1 MNCKNIAVILM
12 LAAISTIVSAQN
24 QNAILGQP
32 SQIRFAIPN
41 VANLDKCHIEVNLP
55 NQQKIAID
63 VDGPQF
69 NAEIN
74 FTPDQIGSTT
84 LKWEGKRKNRGLN
97 SVNACPGS
105 GVIQVSVKGN
115 SEYIAQQ
122 WNQYFSKVPEPIAEC
137 VKVGMDISQL
147 KYQALADPNA
157 LLTGPEDQKIKP
169 IYEKCEA
176 FAKQNQPRKAAPC
189 TLASQNN
196 LRTTCDG
203 VYAER
208 QPDGKLR
215 SISRTEAIQ
224 LQFEG
229 KPWTIGVNENLDA
242 RAARLKQEEEDKT
255 KQAANIAAQ
264 KEAEE
269 KERKFKE
276 SPEYKKQQ
284 AELERKRIADEKE
297 AALTAKKAQEEAERQ
312 KVANAR
318 AEQERIQKQEAA
330 LKAQKEQ
337 EDKQR
342 LEYAKEFPY
351 YAVITC
357 GSNYGSG
364 FPAFICF
371 QGKGVDT
378 ELEIRNGSAYKMY
391 SMVEVMQLPLRNQNL
406 VIDLRQ
412 KFDLKM
418 QNASDSFIM
427 NLKVYSRA
435 NQQVVF
441 EKSASRFGVI
451 RITN

>member
-1 MNCKNIAVILM
+1 MKIKLTFVLIALSITCTS
-12 LAAISTIVSAQN
+12 IAQS

-41 VANLDKCHIEVNLP
+41 VKNLDKCHIEVNLP

-69 NAEIN
+69 NAEVN
-74 FTPDQIGSTT
+74 FTPDQIGSTV
-84 LKWEGKRKNRGLN
+84 LKWEGKIKFRGLK
-97 SVNACPGS
+97 SVSACPGS
-105 GVIQVSVKGN
+105 GVIQVAVNGN
-115 SEYIAQQ
+115 SEYISQQ
-122 WNQYFSKVPEPIAEC
+122 WIQYFSKVPEPIAEC

-147 KYQALADPNA
+147 KYQTLADPNA
-157 LLTGPEDQKIKP
+157 LLTGPEDPKIKP

-176 FAKQNQPRKAAPC
+176 FAKQNQPRKAVPC

-208 QPDGKLR
+208 QPDGKLKL
-215 SISRTEAIQ
+215 ISRTEAIQ

-269 KERKFKE
+269 RERKFKE

-297 AALTAKKAQEEAERQ
+297 AALIAKKAQEEAERQ

-330 LKAQKEQ
+330 TKAQRAQ
-337 EDKQR
+337 EERQR
-342 LEYAKEFPY
+342 LEYAKEFPF

-357 GSNYGSG
+357 GSNLPVHVCFSG
-364 FPAFICF
+364 D
-371 QGKGVDT
+371 VRT
-378 ELEIRNGSAYKMY
+378 ELELRNGDQYKMY
-391 SMVEVMQLPLRNQNL
+391 TMVDILQIRPNQQGGITFDLRN
-406 VIDLRQ
+406 
-412 KFDLKM
+412 KFELKM
-418 QNASDSFIM
+418 QNSHDYFIL
-427 NLKVYSRA
+427 NLKIYNRA
-435 NQQVVF
+435 TQQIGF
-441 EKSASRFGVI
+441 EKSAAHFGVI
-451 RITN
+451 RVSN